1 MEHSRKAIYNSQLSN
16 LYKIFGELGAH
27 LLTQTETLSRLG
39 YTPYTGSLDV
49 LKDLGI
55 KQVLGA
61 SEGMSR
67 LYTMTYNSDTGTG
80 AISFKGKGVNS
91 LNGLVNMLE
100 AKNSCSTYLYCD
112 TSITGNCL
120 FFAFYK
126 RPSSR

>member
-16 LYKIFGELGAH
+16 LYKNFGEFGGH
-27 LLTQTETLSRLG
+27 LLTQTELLSMLG

-55 KQVLGA
+55 KQVLEA

-67 LYTMTYNSDTGTG
+67 LYTMTYNSGTGTG
-80 AISFKGKGVNS
+80 CISFKEKGMNN

-100 AKNSCSTYLYCD
+100 AKNSFSTHLYCD

-126 RPSSR
+126 RPSNR